1 MATVYLTFDDGPTVG
16 TDDVIATLESQQV
29 PGTFFMVGD
38 HASGTF
44 RREQLKAIHNS
55 RFAEAGNHSSSHA
68 NNDFKKFYS
77 NPQGVL
83 NDFLK
88 ANTTLQLTGDPH
100 IPARFPGRNTW
111 RLDSLCSIDN
121 DNGYDSSAAA
131 EMLYRADFR
140 IYGWDVEW
148 KMDKGE
154 AYDSV
159 MWVFTKIKTFLKFQ
173 CSKGFNEVVLL
184 THDGMFKNSTGGR
197 FKLGHLIYA
206 LKHDGHTFDFISNFR
221 PRRKRTWPP
230 PRA

>member
-1 MATVYLTFDDGPTVG
+1 MPTVYLTFDDGPLSG
-16 TDDVIATLESQQV
+16 TDDVISVLDSKQV

-38 HASGTF
+38 HVNTTW
-44 RREQLKAIHNS
+44 RKDQLKAVHS
-55 RFAEAGNHSSSHA
+55 SKFAEAGNHSSSHA
-68 NNDFKKFYS
+68 HNAFKQFYS

-88 ANTTLQLTGDPH
+88 AKATLHLTGDPY

-111 RLDSLCSIDN
+111 RLENLCSIDD
-121 DNGYDSSAAA
+121 DNSYDSSAAA

-148 KMDKGE
+148 KRDQGMIE
-154 AYDSV
+154 SV
-159 MWVFTKIKTFLKFQ
+159 LWVYTKIKLSINLQ
-173 CSKGFNEVVLL
+173 RSKGFNELVLL
-184 THDGMFKNSTGGR
+184 THDEMFRSTAGGR
-197 FKLGHLIYA
+197 AKLVQLIDM
-206 LKHDGHTFDFISNFR
+206 LQNDGCTFDFVSNFC